1 MKVLFSPSEMK
12 SKIGSDKILDLSNFE
27 FCDESGVRENAVK
40 EYAKFVENASEA
52 ELAKLFGLKQIDESL
67 RESIFKKGC
76 VSALQRYT
84 GVAYEALAYA
94 KLENTAREFLGVNV
108 IIFSNLFGPI
118 LGRDQLPEYKL
129 KQGEKFSGLD
139 LPKIYRENFSA
150 KIDEI
155 LESEVGNGE
164 CVVDLRAGFYEK
176 FYEIKQ
182 PFLSFK
188 FIKNGKVLSHYAKA
202 YRGKVLREI
211 ARNLAKTEREI
222 LNLNFSGVKLA
233 EIREISLKKEIVLEI
248 CEN

>member
-12 SKIGSDKILDLSNFE
+12 SKDSGDRVLKLSNFE
-27 FCDESGVRENAVK
+27 FLDESGVRENAVK
-40 EYAKFVENASEA
+40 EYAKFVANASDA
-52 ELAKLFGLKQIDESL
+52 KLAKLFGLKQIDESL
-67 RESIFKKGC
+67 RESIFEKGC
-76 VSALQRYT
+76 VWAIERYS
-84 GVAYEALAYA
+84 GVAYKALDFFNLHYI
-94 KLENTAREFLGVNV
+94 ERCFLGYNT

-150 KIDEI
+150 KIDEF

-176 FYEIKQ
+176 FYELKV
-182 PFLSFK
+182 PHLSFK

-211 ARNLAKTEREI
+211 ARNSAQTEREI